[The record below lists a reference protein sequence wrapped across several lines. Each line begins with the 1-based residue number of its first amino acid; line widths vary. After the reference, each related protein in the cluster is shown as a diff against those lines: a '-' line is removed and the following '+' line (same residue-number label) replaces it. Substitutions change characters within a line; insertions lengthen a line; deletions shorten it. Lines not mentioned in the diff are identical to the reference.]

1 MHTCLA
7 EFNSVVDPNSSREAC
22 VGAATFHLEGISPSG
37 IIILCIFDN
46 AIRKRR
52 IHLNSYKD
60 K

>member
-1 MHTCLA
+1 MQTCLA
-7 EFNSVVDPNSSREAC
+7 EFNYSVVDPNSREAC

-52 IHLNSYKD
+52 IHLNSCKD
-60 K
+60 